1 MTESPAGPDAS
12 AEVAMAVRNLMPGLK
27 AKARTAFLGMIASMV
42 AAGLLAYLSLTSGM
56 EGEDRWKFALFAAFI
71 AVLIAVGLA
80 KWAVKAQEALVMPVV
95 AQAVG
100 LTYRKDAKAFVKGL
114 PKRLLPARGIRSG
127 EDHVQG
133 SLGAHAI
140 QMAEVKVETGGKNS
154 RTLFQGIVAQFPN
167 RIAMPAFFLALEDK
181 TKPGFFFGGD
191 LGTEGLHHLR
201 NVQGPGG
208 QTYGIWTSWSAVEEP
223 PALTE
228 VVDILTRLEAHVGP
242 SARLYAATSNG
253 VEMHVALTH
262 ARNLFRVGGLAPQ
275 ENEIFAD
282 VRRAMQDLTVPLT
295 LAKALIGAEET
306 AGKTRA

>member
-1 MTESPAGPDAS
+1 MTEMPAGPDAT
-12 AEVAMAVRNLMPGLK
+12 AKVAIAVRNLMPGLK
-27 AKARTAFLGMIASMV
+27 ARARTALAGMVLTAGV
-42 AAGLLAYLSLTSGM
+42 AGIVAYLSLGSGM
-56 EGEDRWKFALFAAFI
+56 DSQDRWKFAIFAVFI
-71 AVLIAVGLA
+71 AVLICMGAV

-100 LTYRKDAKAFVKGL
+100 LTYSKDARAFVQSL
-114 PKRLLPARGIRSG
+114 PKRLLPARGVRSG

-133 SLGAHAI
+133 TLGSHAI

-167 RIAMPAFFLALEDK
+167 RVAMPAFFLALEDK
-181 TKPGFFFGGD
+181 TRPGIFFGGE
-191 LGTEGLHHLR
+191 LATEGLRHLR
-201 NVQGPGG
+201 NVPGLGG
-208 QTYGIWTSWSAVEEP
+208 QTYGIWTSSDDKQDP
-223 PALTE
+223 PALTA
-228 VVDILTRLEAHVGP
+228 VVDILTRLDALVGP

-262 ARNLFRVGGLAPQ
+262 ARNLFRVGGLMPQ
-275 ENEIFAD
+275 EPDIFAD

-306 AGKTRA
+306 AAARV